1 MSDEPVGELPRKA
14 SHRRALS
21 NAMTNVR
28 CPTCHHAR
36 MDAISETVALCSCGA
51 QAQLVVRYETKKAT
65 SGVRVLARI
74 ESVSARR

>member
-1 MSDEPVGELPRKA
+1 MSDDVGQLPRKA
-14 SHRRALS
+14 SHRRALA

-36 MDAISETVALCSCGA
+36 MDAVSETVALCGCGA
-51 QAQLVVRYETKKAT
+51 QADLSVRYETKKTT

-74 ESVSARR
+74 ESATARR